1 LTLPEEMI
9 PKAVFLLKDCLPN
22 VPENPDYYFN
32 STNAIL
38 IKTAPFLDISA
49 GLSELKHVKTPHNS
63 FDNEVKEILWELHS
77 YYNGKVTIKTV
88 NILKENRVI

>member
-1 LTLPEEMI
+1 MS
-9 PKAVFLLKDCLPN
+9 
-22 VPENPDYYFN
+22 ENLDYYFN

-38 IKTAPFLDISA
+38 IKTAPLLDISA
-49 GLSELKHVKTPHNS
+49 GLSELKHVKTIHIIAL
-63 FDNEVKEILWELHS
+63 DNEVKEILWELHS